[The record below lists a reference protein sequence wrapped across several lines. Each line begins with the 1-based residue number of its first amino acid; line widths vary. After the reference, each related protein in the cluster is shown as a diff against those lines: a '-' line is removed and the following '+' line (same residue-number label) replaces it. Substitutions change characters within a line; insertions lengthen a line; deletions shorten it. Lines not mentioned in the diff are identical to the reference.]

1 MSVSQIVELLK
12 NHGLKITPQRVEI
25 LRFLQSNRI
34 HPTAQQIYEHVLSK
48 VGSVSFT
55 TVYNTLHTLEEM
67 GQVKKIA
74 ISESMAIYDIDTS
87 DHGHFV
93 CTVCG
98 SIYDINYKVKM
109 NLPGTVQRTELIVY
123 GVCSQCSDYLQHNV

>member
-1 MSVSQIVELLK
+1 MSINQIVELLK
-12 NHGLKITPQRVEI
+12 NHGLKITPQRAEI
-25 LRFLQSNRI
+25 LRFLQNNRI

-67 GQVKKIA
+67 GQIKKIS
-74 ISESMAIYDIDTS
+74 INDTTTIYDIDTS

-93 CTVCG
+93 CTICG
-98 SIYDINYKVKM
+98 NVYDITYKVM
-109 NLPGTVQRTELIVY
+109 VNVPGKTQRTELIVY
-123 GVCSQCSDYLQHNV
+123 GICSQCNDYLQHKI

>member
-1 MSVSQIVELLK
+1 MSINQIVELLK

-25 LRFLQSNRI
+25 LRFLQNNRI

-67 GQVKKIA
+67 GQIKKIS
-74 ISESMAIYDIDTS
+74 INDTTTIYDIDTS

-93 CTVCG
+93 CTICG
-98 SIYDINYKVKM
+98 NVYDITYKVVV
-109 NLPGTVQRTELIVY
+109 NVPGKTQRTELIVY
-123 GVCSQCSDYLQHNV
+123 GICSQCNDYLQHKS

>member
-1 MSVSQIVELLK
+1 MSVNQIVELLK

-25 LRFLQSNRI
+25 LRFLQNNRI

-67 GQVKKIA
+67 GQIKKIS
-74 ISESMAIYDIDTS
+74 ISETTTIYDIDTS

-93 CTVCG
+93 CTICG
-98 SIYDINYKVKM
+98 NVYDIGYRVM
-109 NLPGTVQRTELIVY
+109 VSVPGKAQRTELIVY
-123 GVCSQCSDYLQHNV
+123 GVCSQCDDYLQHKG

>member
-1 MSVSQIVELLK
+1 MSVNQIVELLK

-25 LRFLQSNRI
+25 LRFLQNNRI

-67 GQVKKIA
+67 GQIKKIS
-74 ISESMAIYDIDTS
+74 ISETTTIYDIDTS

-93 CTVCG
+93 CKICG
-98 SIYDINYKVKM
+98 NVYDINYRVTV
-109 NLPGTVQRTELIVY
+109 NAPGKIHRTELIVY
-123 GVCSQCSDYLQHNV
+123 GICSQCDDYLQRKS